1 LSRVLVFIGIKLGNF
16 EFKLV
21 KKDKNCQARAGVIKT
36 PHGEVNTPVF
46 MPVGTQASVK
56 TLSSEDL
63 NQIRAELILGNT
75 YHLYLRPGHQLI
87 EKAGGLHKFM
97 SWEKP
102 ILTDSGGFQ
111 VFSLNS
117 LTKTTEE
124 GVRFQSHLDGSYHL
138 FTPEKVVEIQHAL
151 GADIIM
157 TLDQPVSYPCSF
169 EEAKRAND
177 LTNLWAERCKNFF
190 EKLSSENPNKRKQA
204 LFGIIQGSTYPG
216 LRRKSAN
223 YLVDLNFSGYA
234 LGGLSLGEPK
244 LTTNEM
250 MEISIS
256 YLPEDKPRYLMGVGT
271 PEDIIES
278 VYRGVDMFD
287 CVLPTRNARNGSLF
301 TRLGKMIIK
310 NSEYADDFSPVDSE
324 CGCPTCRNY
333 TRAYLRHLFHTGEIT
348 ALRLATIHSL
358 YFYMDLMRRMRE
370 AILSDKFLEWRENFL
385 SEYRSEEDEVEKIKN
400 LGSSPF

>member
-1 LSRVLVFIGIKLGNF
+1 LENF
-16 EFKLV
+16 EFRLI

-36 PHGEVNTPVF
+36 PHGEVHTPVF

-63 NQIRAELILGNT
+63 KEIGAELILGNT
-75 YHLYLRPGHQLI
+75 YHLHLRPGHQLI
-87 EKAGGLHKFM
+87 EKAGGLHRFM

-138 FTPEKVVEIQHAL
+138 FTPERVIEIQHAL
-151 GADIIM
+151 GADIVM
-157 TLDQPVSYPCSF
+157 TLDEPVTYPCSF
-169 EEAKRAND
+169 EQARRAND
-177 LTNLWAERCKNFF
+177 LTKLWAKRSKSEF
-190 EKLSSENPNKRKQA
+190 EKLVSENPNKRKQA
-204 LFGIIQGSTYPG
+204 LFGIIQGSSYPD
-216 LRRKSAN
+216 LRKESAKC
-223 YLVDLNFSGYA
+223 LVDLDFSGYA
-234 LGGLSLGEPK
+234 VGGLSLGEPK
-244 LTTNEM
+244 VTTHEM
-250 MEISIS
+250 IEVSLS
-256 YLPEDKPRYLMGVGT
+256 LVSEDKPRYLMGVGT
-271 PEDIIES
+271 PEDMIES

-310 NSEYADDFSPVDSE
+310 NLEYADDFSPVDSE
-324 CGCPTCRNY
+324 CGCSTCRNY

-358 YFYMDLMRRMRE
+358 YFYMDLMRKMRG
-370 AILSDKFLEWRENFL
+370 AILSDNFLEWRKQFL
-385 SEYRSEEDEVEKIKN
+385 SEYRSEENEAEEVKN
-400 LGSSPF
+400 WRDVADN